1 MENDLDRSL
10 EVDVLAAAL
19 SRDNQE
25 SGGLLEFLAQKLE
38 QSLAQ
43 NTTVTRGG
51 WILSKDHPVEQIVVR
66 FNDYHY
72 QIIRQKNGVLS
83 ASVMKLGRGIV
94 LKTTTIA
101 VDQWINE
108 IAREIVQLSQ
118 SSEQTRKALNRFVL
132 GEF

>member
-19 SRDNQE
+19 SQDNQE

-43 NTTVTRGG
+43 NTTVTRSG
-51 WILSKDHPVEQIVVR
+51 WIFSKEHPVEQIVVR

-94 LKTTTIA
+94 LKTTTITI
-101 VDQWINE
+101 DQWINE